1 MSASKRKSF
10 FVLAALCLASLCL
23 AKDISITCVPASEG
37 ENYAI
42 EFDWHGMDAQKIER
56 LVAVPLEEK
65 LRAFENVVSVLTVCE
80 NSKCK
85 TDVSFEKS
93 ERSACFEVF
102 AAANEL
108 HKELPKEV
116 QRPRIYA
123 AASEAKRLFCAA
135 FDAKKYSREEIESRL
150 KGPLQS
156 VPGAGKAVFSGG
168 SWQEIQL
175 AFDNALLCQ
184 RNAAPFDLAGILKQS
199 AAAAFFGHDM
209 AYRSRLESVSE
220 LNADRKIASLA
231 RARLRNK
238 IMDSIVRVNGD
249 ECVLASLQSST
260 ESQNMKIAAKARK
273 ILKKE
278 FPKKDDYKI
287 ILDRG
292 REQEKLLWTLAG
304 SFFQSLAVLALIVT
318 LVYTSAKKAA
328 AVLLWTGVD
337 LLFCL
342 AAMAVL
348 KIPLDSFSISGIT
361 ISLGLLCD
369 SALYLSDDC
378 AASLSAMA
386 ISSLTT
392 ICAMLPLCALEKI
405 APGIRALALACALS
419 IGISALLSL
428 FFFNLFFERD
438 GEDKS
443 FFWARKARNFL
454 NLYPFSYK
462 TPRKVLNLS
471 YFLYILPLLFFMIL
485 PKNLSSLDRSLA
497 IWAQVEYEPEKSAAF
512 VDRELEN
519 FCREAKKIEGV
530 DFVQCESRRGSA
542 EIQVALKGRR
552 ERALVQEK
560 LLSLS
565 GLLSGSLYLPL
576 PAKKKAVQRLR
587 VAALGDD
594 FDICKKLSSQAASLV
609 CADPFFARKN
619 AQAALNFKG
628 DERILFARSD
638 VGRLAKL
645 GMSVQDLSNLFRW
658 NLFGAV
664 AKKVFLGDRLV
675 DVRVGSEGL
684 TFSERADVL
693 DLEAVRAAA
702 ESQKGGSWSVPL
714 ASLCTIESQ
723 KAPSKIYR
731 KNGKSAA
738 FWTLEVES
746 DKSDQ
751 VFKEVKKCLKKMHLP
766 QGYWFDFPLDYERME
781 WHYAQ
786 VLAAFFFSLLVIFVL
801 VAAQCERPL
810 DALKALATVPL
821 SLFLPLALRL
831 FFMTPLSLGDAA
843 GMVFV
848 SGLCVNNALY
858 IMAEFNLKGRKDA
871 AAACRA
877 VSKSLFSSSATT
889 IACSLP
895 LLIFASGSFSADL
908 AFFTLF
914 GTLGSLAAA
923 TTFFPAMLEGKKNG
937 PDKPGLFC
945 KRRKN
950 AARKRFNFGLSFRPP
965 RFWGLSSSAKCP
977 RQSPK
982 QRRQGRS

>member
-1 MSASKRKSF
+1 MAASKRKSF

-65 LRAFENVVSVLTVCE
+65 LRALENVVSVLTVCE

-116 QRPRIYA
+116 QRPRVYA

-199 AAAAFFGHDM
+199 AAAAFFGQDM

-220 LNADRKIASLA
+220 LNADKKIASLA
-231 RARLRNK
+231 RARLGNK
-238 IMDSIVRVNGD
+238 KMDSIVRVNGD
-249 ECVLASLQSST
+249 ECVLASLQSSS

-278 FPKKDDYKI
+278 FPKKGDCKI
-287 ILDRG
+287 ILDKG
-292 REQEKLLWTLAG
+292 REQEKMLLTLAG

-318 LVYTSAKKAA
+318 LVYASAKKAA
-328 AVLLWTGVD
+328 AVLFWTGVD

-342 AAMAVL
+342 AAMAAL

-361 ISLGLLCD
+361 ISLGFLCD

-378 AASLSAMA
+378 SASLSAMA

-405 APGIRALALACALS
+405 APGIRALALACSLS

-428 FFFNLFFERD
+428 FFFKLFFERD

-443 FFWARKARNFL
+443 FSCAQRVRNFL
-454 NLYPFSYK
+454 NLYPFSYR

-471 YFLYILPLLFFMIL
+471 YFLYVLPLLFFVLL
-485 PKNLSSLDRSLA
+485 PKNLSSLDRSLS
-497 IWAQVEYEPEKSAAF
+497 IWAQVEYAPEKSAAF
-512 VDRELEN
+512 VDRELES

-552 ERALVQEK
+552 DRALVQEK

-576 PAKKKAVQRLR
+576 PAKKKAVQRL
-587 VAALGDD
+587 
-594 FDICKKLSSQAASLV
+594 
-609 CADPFFARKN
+609 
-619 AQAALNFKG
+619 FKG
-628 DERILFARSD
+628 DERILLARSD

-684 TFSERADVL
+684 TFSERTEAL
-693 DLEAVRAAA
+693 DLEAVRAVA
-702 ESQKGGSWSVPL
+702 ESPKGGSKSVPL
-714 ASLCTIESQ
+714 ASLCYIESQ
-723 KAPSKIYR
+723 KTPSKIYR
-731 KNGKSAA
+731 KNGKRAA

-746 DKSDQ
+746 DKSDR
-751 VFKEVKKCLKKMHLP
+751 VFKQVKKCLKKMPLP

-786 VLAAFFFSLLVIFVL
+786 VLAAFFFSLLVIYVL

-831 FFMTPLSLGDAA
+831 FSMTPLSLGDAA

-848 SGLCVNNALY
+848 SGICVNNALY

-950 AARKRFNFGLSFRPP
+950 AARKRFNFGFCFRPP

-982 QRRQGRS
+982 PRRQGKS